1 MADWSVKIVEID
13 GVVAFVPDFP
23 NANQGDPLQ
32 AQQDDLVS
40 WNNTTDNV
48 HQPWET
54 DAHYNPKTSSNL
66 SDTIPPGQPSNWY
79 DCKQPKP
86 SGNPPPQPPR
96 TWTIYYYC
104 SQHPSN
110 QKERGTIE
118 VAVPPASLEIS
129 INLSTEGTTF
139 FDPQAQPAYLNDL
152 LYWSN
157 TTNDSHQP
165 WETDSNYNPKP
176 SSNLSDVIEAGGTSQ
191 TYEVD
196 QTGTIYYYCSQ
207 HPSSVSERGTIV
219 VPISS

>member
-13 GVVAFVPDFP
+13 EVAEFIPDFP
-23 NANQGDPLQ
+23 NAKQGDPLQ

-48 HQPWET
+48 HEPWET
-54 DAHYNPKTSSNL
+54 DSNYNPKTSSNL
-66 SDTIPPGQPSNWY
+66 SDTIAPGQASNWY
-79 DCKQPKP
+79 DCAQPKTK
-86 SGNPPPQPPR
+86 PQPR

-129 INLSTEGTTF
+129 INQSSDGTTS
-139 FDPQAQPAYLNDL
+139 FDPQVQAAFVNDL

-165 WETDSNYNPKP
+165 WETDSNYNPKA
-176 SSNLSDVIEAGGTSQ
+176 SSNLSDVIEPGGTSQ
-191 TYEVD
+191 TYEVS

-207 HPSSVSERGTIV
+207 HPTSVSERGTIV
-219 VPISS
+219 VPTSS